1 MIGSKIDREVG
12 DTMNE
17 QFPTDNVRETLQKM
31 RADVQALLAGDAPV
45 RQVVLLSFE
54 YADSIIA
61 AAERAPIKFVQK
73 SILPPLLSMQRTIQA
88 AEASQ
93 VNIHLTQAASLQGLR
108 GLILRVKYIVLQRE
122 QASRAD
128 LAAAAD

>member
-1 MIGSKIDREVG
+1 MIGSKTDREVG
-12 DTMNE
+12 DTMDE

-31 RADVQALLAGDAPV
+31 RAAAQALLAGDAPV

-61 AAERAPIKFVQK
+61 AAEGAPIKFVQK
-73 SILPPLLSMQRTIQA
+73 SILPPLLSMQRTIQT